1 MPAKVIERK
10 KMERFRVAGLEELDA
25 IYSNK

>member
-1 MPAKVIERK
+1 MFVKVIERK
-10 KMERFRVAGLEELDA
+10 KMERFRVVGLEELDV